1 MSKSMLWPSSRSVAE
16 MPEIDSSADAEMLD
30 KGWMTV
36 VTHDLEHF
44 FLDITPCILTYCC
57 AD

>member
-1 MSKSMLWPSSRSVAE
+1 VAE